1 MRFALRNKE
10 KIRQHFGFI
19 RLSEICAALSKF
31 MIENTDNSLN
41 EALTHPEGAK
51 YPVLTVNSTFGM
63 VEFYLIRKR
72 WDVYTFAFKEIK
84 K

>member
-1 MRFALRNKE
+1 
-10 KIRQHFGFI
+10 
-19 RLSEICAALSKF
+19 

-84 K
+84 KKE